1 MVCGIQV
8 FHHVF
13 TVFFGDELKVY
24 LGGYKVAT
32 VSQIFM
38 TFIAMGIIEDCWSDP
53 GDFVAVR
60 PLYGILTGSWLRR
73 CGGSD
78 AEERQTG

>member
-1 MVCGIQV
+1 MQDDEGI
-8 FHHVF
+8 
-13 TVFFGDELKVY
+13 Y
-24 LGGYKVAT
+24 LRLQGCY
-32 VSQIFM
+32 SFPNFDDM
-38 TFIAMGIIEDCWSDP
+38 SAMGIIEDCWSDP

-78 AEERQTG
+78 AEKLQQTG

>member
-1 MVCGIQV
+1 
-8 FHHVF
+8 
-13 TVFFGDELKVY
+13 
-24 LGGYKVAT
+24 
-32 VSQIFM
+32 M
-38 TFIAMGIIEDCWSDP
+38 TMGIIEDCWSDP

-78 AEERQTG
+78 GLMLKNGIALEAEVCVIP